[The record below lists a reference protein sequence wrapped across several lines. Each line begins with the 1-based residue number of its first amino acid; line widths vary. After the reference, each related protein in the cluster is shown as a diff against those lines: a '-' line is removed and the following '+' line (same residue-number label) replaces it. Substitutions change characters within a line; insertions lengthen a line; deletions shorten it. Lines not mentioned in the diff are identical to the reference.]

1 MKHFSV
7 SCLRELRAPMK
18 CRGAGLIMGLWL
30 LPAIAAAQSTILSSD
45 FTGVT
50 VSGNTY
56 NNITWSGTAA
66 TSSTS
71 SLQAVRLDNNGT
83 QVRAIDTPTVANAG
97 YLTVSSQNSSE
108 SWGITVAFTATA
120 NVSASS
126 LTLGWASS
134 NNGQLASPGFG
145 FALYETSAPTT
156 NLNSVPFGGGAN
168 ALGYAITGTVQP
180 SGSGAL
186 SSAMTGNVTPVDATN
201 LAAPQSVT
209 LHLNYDVALQS
220 GHSYYLRVAVFENNA
235 GYNPNIYLD
244 SVALTS
250 TVPEPSTCAMVCGGL
265 ALGGAVVLRRRVR
278 PAA

>member
-1 MKHFSV
+1 MKYFP
-7 SCLRELRAPMK
+7 LFRLRAINASVMSL
-18 CRGAGLIMGLWL
+18 RLGLIAGLGF
-30 LPAIAAAQSTILSSD
+30 LPAVAAAQSTILSSD

-50 VSGNTY
+50 VSGNIY
-56 NNITWSGTAA
+56 NNITWSGTGA

-71 SLQAVRLDNNGT
+71 SLQAIRLDNNGT
-83 QVRAIDTPTVANAG
+83 QIRAIDTPTTANAG

-134 NNGQLASPGFG
+134 GGMASPGFG
-145 FALYETSAPTT
+145 FSLYETSVPTS
-156 NLNSVPFGGGAN
+156 NLNSVPFGGGTN

-186 SSAMTGNVTPVDATN
+186 SAAMTGNVTPVDASN
-201 LAAPQSVT
+201 LAAPQSIT

-220 GHSYYLRVAVFENNA
+220 GHSYFLQVAVFENNA

-244 SVALTS
+244 RVALTS
-250 TVPEPSTCAMVCGGL
+250 AIPEPSTYAAAFGAL
-265 ALGGAVVLRRRVR
+265 ALGVAVIRRRGRRAV
-278 PAA
+278 